1 MCVICNEARHI
12 LAAAPYRAECFRD
25 FLLQRSLQL
34 EEAWRSDTPKGKAG
48 ALVDRHP
55 FRVFALDDLAFNV
68 ARDQDWIRARLLR
81 LRRVW
86 SGRDTTQE
94 RLSFID

>member
-1 MCVICNEARHI
+1 MMWNPVYDDYSHPSRH
-12 LAAAPYRAECFRD
+12 LRWVHW
-25 FLLQRSLQL
+25 
-34 EEAWRSDTPKGKAG
+34 EEAWHSDIPKGKAG

-55 FRVFALDDLAFNV
+55 FGVFALDDLAFNV

-81 LRRVW
+81 LRGIW
-86 SGRDTTQE
+86 SARDTSQE